1 MAIKFHIVGALAIA
15 LLVLPQISRAT
26 EGFGF
31 FKTKVEPIL
40 AARCLDCHS
49 QESGKQKGGLW
60 LDRKAAWQQG
70 GDSGP
75 AIITG
80 DLDKSLLVHS
90 IEYLDEELQMPP
102 KSKLSVEEIAI
113 LKEWVAMGAPDPR
126 DAQLAG
132 AVRKKAID
140 FEAERQKWAFRP
152 HSKPETPAV
161 KNTEWG
167 RDVIDDFILANLE
180 LKNFAPTV
188 DAEANALLRR
198 VYFDLTGLPPTPEE
212 IAAFSKNPTT
222 EAFAKVVDDL
232 LARPA
237 FGEKWGRH
245 WLDVAR
251 YSDSNGGDRNFTFHQ
266 AWRYRNYVIDSFNR
280 DRPFYEFVQQ
290 QLAGDLMTAKSDPER
305 HDQLVASG
313 FLAIGPKMLTER
325 DKEKLR
331 LDTADEQLDTV
342 GRAFL
347 GLTMGCARCHDHK
360 FDPISQ
366 EDYYA
371 MAGIFR
377 STQIIMGTQNG
388 CVNVASW
395 VETPLPGPG
404 FDEMKAKVDRMEL
417 AMKLVIDAQF
427 RNKAG
432 GKMTP
437 NMLPLGGVIVDDA
450 DAERVGE
457 WKPSA
462 YSTNRFGD
470 GYIHDDKAKKG
481 EKKIIYRASL
491 PENGVYEV
499 RLSYNGDERYAT
511 NIPITVEGWGE
522 VHQVTLDQS
531 RTAEVAGLF
540 QPIGQFKFEKGG
552 RVNVIIETTGTGDK
566 YVICDAIQFIKID
579 DIESETTALAS
590 VETDA
595 GGDMM
600 LFRMSEGDLKKELKK
615 LLEGLRKENV
625 AMAARDAN
633 DAGDIN
639 LRIRGEVAQ
648 LGKMVP
654 RNFPTVINKDGA
666 PKIRDGQSGRLELAQ
681 WMTSPE
687 NALLDRVMV
696 NRVWHHLFG
705 RGIVKS
711 VDNFGALGTKPT
723 HPQLL
728 DFLANEFRDSGGS
741 TKKLIRKIVLSRSYQ
756 LAADSTESLATADP
770 KNELFGHQNR
780 RRLTAEEI
788 RDTVLAL
795 SGKLATEPGRNTSLK
810 YGVDLDKPMSYAK
823 ESLRTVYLP
832 IARNNP
838 VAELTVFDVANA
850 DLVSGSRAET
860 TVPTQALYLMNSDFY
875 RTQAT
880 TIGKAALEAGATPD
894 EEVTWLYQ
902 KVLNRSPRPDEI
914 SRASKFV
921 AEISSGA
928 EDEKQLKAA
937 YGHLAHLL
945 LASTEFLFLE

>member
-1 MAIKFHIVGALAIA
+1 MAAKPHLFGALSV
-15 LLVLPQISRAT
+15 VLIVLSPQMARAT

-31 FKTKVEPIL
+31 FKEKVEPIL
-40 AARCLDCHS
+40 VARCLDCHS
-49 QESGKQKGGLW
+49 EQAGKQKGGLW

-70 GDSGP
+70 GDAGP
-75 AIITG
+75 TLVPG
-80 DLDKSLLVHS
+80 DVEASLLVHS
-90 IEYLDEELQMPP
+90 IEYLDEDLQMPP
-102 KSKLSVEEIAI
+102 KSKMPAEEIEI
-113 LKEWVAMGAPDPR
+113 LKQWIAMGAPDPR

-152 HSKPETPAV
+152 HSKPTAPAV
-161 KNTEWG
+161 ENKEWG
-167 RDVIDDFILANLE
+167 RDAIDDFILANLE
-180 LKNFAPTV
+180 LQNLSPAE
-188 DAEANALLRR
+188 DAEPNALLRR
-198 VYFDLTGLPPTPEE
+198 VYFDLIGLPPTPEE
-212 IAAFSKNPTT
+212 AAAFAENPKSD
-222 EAFAKVVDDL
+222 ALAKIVDDL
-232 LARPA
+232 LKRPA

-280 DRPFYEFVQQ
+280 DRPFYEFVRQ
-290 QLAGDLMTAKSDPER
+290 QLAGDLMDAETDAER

-313 FLAIGPKMLTER
+313 FLALGPKMLTER

-377 STQIIMGTQNG
+377 STQVVMGTQNG

-395 VETPLPGPG
+395 VEQPLPGPAG
-404 FDEMKAKVDRMEL
+404 EAARDKVNRMEL
-417 AMKLVIDAQF
+417 AMKLVIEKQF
-427 RNKAG
+427 KNKAG
-432 GKMTP
+432 GKMTLD
-437 NMLPLGGVIVDDA
+437 MLPLAGVIYDDA
-450 DAERVGE
+450 DAERVGDWTE
-457 WKPSA
+457 S
-462 YSTNRFGD
+462 SLSMNRFGD
-470 GYIHDDKAKKG
+470 QYIHDNKEGKG
-481 EKKIIYRASL
+481 EKKITFRGSL

-499 RLSYNGDERYAT
+499 RVAYNSDSHRARK
-511 NIPITVEGWGE
+511 IPITVEGWGE
-522 VHQVTLDQS
+522 VSKVTLDQ
-531 RTAEVAGLF
+531 TKKPTIGGLF
-540 QPIGQFKFEKGG
+540 QPIGRFKFEKGG
-552 RVNVIIETTGTGDK
+552 RVAVTIETTGTKG
-566 YVICDAIQFIKID
+566 YVIVDAIQFIKVT
-579 DIESETTALAS
+579 DIQREQEALAA
-590 VETDA
+590 VKNEA
-595 GGDMM
+595 GGDMQ
-600 LFRMSEGDLKKELKK
+600 LFRMSEGDLKKELGK
-615 LLEGLRKENV
+615 LIKELRDAEV
-625 AMAARDAN
+625 AMTPRDAE

-639 LRIRGEVAQ
+639 LRVRGEVGQ
-648 LGKMVP
+648 LGKVVK
-654 RNFPTVINKDGA
+654 RSFPTVLNAGSA
-666 PKIRDGQSGRLELAQ
+666 PEIPEGSSGRLELAD

-728 DFLANEFRDSGGS
+728 DYLAGEFRESGGS
-741 TKKLIRKIVLSRSYQ
+741 VKNLIRRIVLSRSYQ
-756 LAADSTESLATADP
+756 LGADATDSLATSDP

-788 RDTVLAL
+788 RDSVLAL
-795 SGKLATEPGRNTSLK
+795 SGNLEAETGRNTSLK
-810 YGVDLDKPMSYAK
+810 YGVDLDKPMNYAK

-875 RTQAT
+875 KTQAT
-880 TIGKAALEAGATPD
+880 AIGQAALEAGTTPD

-902 KVLNRSPRPDEI
+902 KILNRTPQPEEI
-914 SRASKFV
+914 ARASGFI

-928 EDEKQLKAA
+928 EDEKQLQAA
-937 YGHLAHLL
+937 YGHFAHLL